1 MPIQITRPEIE
12 SLIEQ
17 RLRSGVFA
25 TVDDILLDAL
35 ETQRDQERWLAEER
49 LVIQEKIDRGLAQL
63 DRGEGI
69 SEQDLRAS
77 LAARRGAW
85 LAERSSR

>member
-1 MPIQITRPEIE
+1 MID
-12 SLIEQ
+12 Q
-17 RLRSGVFA
+17 RLRSGAFA

-49 LVIQEKIDRGLAQL
+49 AAIQQKIDRGLAQL

-69 SEQDLRAS
+69 TEHELHAR
-77 LAARRGAW
+77 LGARRTAW